1 MTTNSKSLS
10 LLQSLTCGICQN
22 LFKDPNTLIPCGHA
36 FCLDCLTTNASIKN
50 CIQCKVEY
58 TTYIPNHPLKQMIDC
73 LDQSSNSNNNN
84 NSNGENINSNNIINN
99 DRSSFNGSN
108 SNSIIGFIEGLSDS
122 NGRRFSQQDGL
133 RYSSGLLDGSNS
145 GGNNNI
151 RYCMEHYE
159 HYYAFCND
167 CQAPVCPSCLLTT
180 HNRHGMIPLT
190 KDSIATKMKEYR
202 DIVQSFKTKMSQYK
216 DNITLYQKEIQL
228 LDSTFLQC
236 KQSIQLMIS
245 NLHKVLKSRET
256 YLLKEIS
263 NIHYASHMELTD
275 RSNTLENE
283 ISEMEKLIGNG
294 TDKFKDAT
302 EILNNQNLK
311 FEFLE
316 QFHHSRTQSKKNQ
329 NQDGLKPLFK
339 TDLLFYKANNERVTD
354 MINGT
359 LGNISLLTFPLD
371 DIGEVNIWD
380 EPKENICIEKV
391 RTNSNGIEEFEV
403 KYGSLN
409 KLIERLCLP
418 NCYIDDNYVN
428 IFLLTY
434 HSFCS
439 SKKLLKKL
447 IERFTIPED
456 LEAHGLTQASIHEIH
471 MKIRNVLVKWIN
483 EYSPKFDQDTIH
495 LFQNFNCRM
504 QSEYTSI
511 QEIEN
516 LLLNSNENSPS
527 ITSSQSLSSQSL
539 YLQTNNNNNNSNNL
553 QPTIQNNQ
561 SLSSNINNITISN
574 LNSSNLTN
582 NGTCKIQNSPPKNYQ
597 QSNYSSIFNGP
608 SSSSSSSPSSPI
620 LSLNSLALI
629 NGNDNL
635 VFESPLNSPRSMN
648 NNQNNNNS
656 PRSSSFGAS
665 SALKFNNN
673 NINNNNSN
681 NNNNNN
687 NSLNINSNM
696 GGPYFPSPSSP
707 TANNI
712 PNIHHFSSKILSSS
726 KNLEFNDIDEFEIA
740 KQLTLIEFENFRRI
754 KPIDLLT
761 CVDLKHKTPHITNI
775 MERFN
780 NISTWVSTTIVRG
793 ENLKNRVKIMNK
805 FIKIAEHLKNLNNFN
820 SLTAILVAIQRSTVT
835 RKELVKQ
842 SVKIITDLEKLM
854 SSDDSYSTYR
864 TRLAQC
870 SPPCVPY
877 ISIYLQDIMDLEK
890 KNPPNIIVQ
899 TSSNKTQEFI
909 NFTRRSL
916 ISKVILDLAS
926 YQRFGYPTILPISN
940 IQEYLNV
947 HIDEL

>member
-1 MTTNSKSLS
+1 MTTNSKSLN

-36 FCLDCLTTNASIKN
+36 FCLDCLITNSSIKN
-50 CIQCKVEY
+50 CVQCKVEY

-73 LDQSSNSNNNN
+73 LDQSSGNNNN
-84 NSNGENINSNNIINN
+84 NNNETINNNINNNNNNNN
-99 DRSSFNGSN
+99 DRNSLNGSN

-122 NGRRFSQQDGL
+122 GGRRFSQQDGGL
-133 RYSSGLLDGSNS
+133 RYSSGGGLLENGSNS
-145 GGNNNI
+145 NI
-151 RYCMEHYE
+151 RYCVEHYE
-159 HYYAFCND
+159 HYYAFCSD
-167 CQAPVCPSCLLTT
+167 CQAPVCPRCLLTT

-190 KDSIATKMKEYR
+190 KDSIATKMKEYGE
-202 DIVQSFKTKMSQYK
+202 IVESFKTKMSQYN
-216 DNITLYQKEIQL
+216 DNISIYQKEIQL

-236 KQSIQLMIS
+236 KQAIQLMIS
-245 NLHKVLKSRET
+245 NLHKVLKTRET
-256 YLLKEIS
+256 YLLKEIG
-263 NIHYASHMELTD
+263 NIHFASHLEISE
-275 RSNTLENE
+275 RSKTLENE
-283 ISEMEKLIGNG
+283 INEMEKLIGNG

-316 QFHHSRTQSKKNQ
+316 QFHHSRTQSKKNL

-339 TDLLFYKANNERVTD
+339 TDLLFYKANNDRITE
-354 MINGT
+354 MINNN

-380 EPKENICIEKV
+380 EPKENIFIEKV
-391 RTNSNGIEEFEV
+391 RTNSNGVEEFEV

-418 NCYIDDNYVN
+418 NCYDDNYVN

-456 LEAHGLTQASIHEIH
+456 LEAYGLTQASIHEIH
-471 MKIRNVLVKWIN
+471 MKIRNVLIKWIT

-495 LFQNFNCRM
+495 LFQNFNGRM

-516 LLLNSNENSPS
+516 LLMGSNENSPS

-539 YLQTNNNNNNSNNL
+539 YLQQTQQQQQQQQTSNNFQSNL
-553 QPTIQNNQ
+553 QINQ
-561 SLSSNINNITISN
+561 SLSSNINNVTLSN

-582 NGTCKIQNSPPKNYQ
+582 NGTCKIQNSPPQ
-597 QSNYSSIFNGP
+597 NYSSIFNGP

-620 LSLNSLALI
+620 LNLNSLALI

-635 VFESPLNSPRSMN
+635 VFESPLNSPRSSTSIN
-648 NNQNNNNS
+648 YNNNS

-665 SALKFNNN
+665 SASKFNNT
-673 NINNNNSN
+673 
-681 NNNNNN
+681 
-687 NSLNINSNM
+687 LNINS
-696 GGPYFPSPSSP
+696 GGGVGSSIYFPSPSSP

-712 PNIHHFSSKILSSS
+712 PNINHFSSKVLSSS
-726 KNLEFNDIDEFEIA
+726 KNLEFNDIDELEIA
-740 KQLTLIEFENFRRI
+740 KQLTLIDFENFRRI

-775 MERFN
+775 MDRFN
-780 NISTWVSTTIVRG
+780 NVSTWVSTTIVRG

-864 TRLAQC
+864 NRLAQC

-890 KNPPNIIVQ
+890 KNPSNIIVQ
-899 TSSNKTQEFI
+899 ISPSKTQEFI

-916 ISKVILDLAS
+916 ISKVILDLSS
-926 YQRFGYPTILPISN
+926 YQRFAYSTILPISN
-940 IQEYLNV
+940 IQEYLE
-947 HIDEL
+947 EL